1 MERRWSALVVNLNL
15 HLLPVYTSMTRDSR
29 DKRPQ
34 AQPPQQ
40 PSSRVLAK
48 SPPPPRLPPPPLPF
62 PTVLQIPQTSRRARA
77 NEPPGRGEARPPRP
91 PLCSPGP
98 PRGGDP
104 HRTSHRFR
112 RFLDRVLLRGIFPLP
127 FAVRQIDPESFFLGS
142 TGALAMHAEG
152 WAACF
157 RFPQQF
163 GTRRKRT
170 KSPSHALLV

>member
-62 PTVLQIPQTSRRARA
+62 PTVLQIPQTSRGKRPASENQRAAGPRRST
-77 NEPPGRGEARPPRP
+77 PTRFPG
-91 PLCSPGP
+91 L

-112 RFLDRVLLRGIFPLP
+112 RFLDRVLLSGIFPLP